1 MIADVADVLDHAH
14 KQAVIHRDV
23 KPSNLLLSAGGR
35 LATRVSA
42 GGKQAHRQNS
52 PPRANASTDVR
63 SAENQ
68 RPFLLQQNLYFR
80 PLLQGHGAYGS
91 VPG

>member
-1 MIADVADVLDHAH
+1 MQHRRSIAGAFCEAH
-14 KQAVIHRDV
+14 NGVIPIWV
-23 KPSNLLLSAGGR
+23 FTA
-35 LATRVSA
+35 
-42 GGKQAHRQNS
+42 QRQNS
-52 PPRANASTDVR
+52 LPRANASTDVR
-63 SAENQ
+63 SVENQ